1 MSTIFFIWHHFI
13 LTHSRRTLSHINV
26 QHPSG
31 RLDQGVLILALPLN
45 LPAHL
50 AIRHAV
56 YGFPILN
63 GVIMLQYVRC
73 HIVGVVY
80 HPVGVH
86 VVEVVLEV
94 GQEQGAHAHRV
105 DEHIF
110 GALNVKEADID
121 AKADEPIRAFNLV
134 RTHILRQKQFAAV
147 LEIECLTGGV

>member
-1 MSTIFFIWHHFI
+1 MD
-13 LTHSRRTLSHINV
+13 V
-26 QHPSG
+26 QHLSG

-86 VVEVVLEV
+86 AVEVVLEV
-94 GQEQGAHAHRV
+94 GQEQGAHTHRV
-105 DEHIF
+105 DEHILRT
-110 GALNVKEADID
+110 LNVEETDID
-121 AKADEPIRAFNLV
+121 AKADKPIWPLNLMGA
-134 RTHILRQKQFAAV
+134 HILCQKQLAAV
-147 LEIECLTGGV
+147 LVF

>member
-13 LTHSRRTLSHINV
+13 LTHSRCTLSHINV
-26 QHPSG
+26 QHPSE
-31 RLDQGVLILALPLN
+31 RLDQSVLILALPLN

-105 DEHIF
+105 DEHIL
-110 GALNVKEADID
+110 GALDVEEADID
-121 AKADEPIRAFNLV
+121 PEADEPIRAFDLMGA
-134 RTHILRQKQFAAV
+134 HILRQKQLAAV
-147 LEIECLTGGV
+147 LEIECFA

>member
-1 MSTIFFIWHHFI
+1 MYHHGNQQNAHYNYNSIHLLPSPCSIF
-13 LTHSRRTLSHINV
+13 SHTNI
-26 QHPSG
+26 QYFSG

-94 GQEQGAHAHRV
+94 RQEQGAHTHRV

-110 GALNVKEADID
+110 RALNVEESDID
-121 AKADEPIRAFNLV
+121 
-134 RTHILRQKQFAAV
+134 TILLRLRIILAMHSSLQMNMP
-147 LEIECLTGGV
+147 